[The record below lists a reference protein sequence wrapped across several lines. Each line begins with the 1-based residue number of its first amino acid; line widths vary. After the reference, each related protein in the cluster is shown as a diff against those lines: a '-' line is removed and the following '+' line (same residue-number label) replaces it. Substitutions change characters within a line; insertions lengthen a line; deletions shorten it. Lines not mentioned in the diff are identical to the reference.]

1 MDVRETDKMLTFSER
16 SIADSF
22 KFPSD
27 SHLNFLVLK
36 LGREKKM
43 SCHVSGENLAI
54 SKYCVIMR
62 EGQGLALGN
71 IIYQVQKAKFHGT
84 ITITVLEITKYGDV

>member
-1 MDVRETDKMLTFSER
+1 
-16 SIADSF
+16 
-22 KFPSD
+22 
-27 SHLNFLVLK
+27 
-36 LGREKKM
+36 M

-54 SKYCVIMR
+54 SKYCVVMR

-84 ITITVLEITKYGDV
+84 ITITVLEITKYVDV

>member
-1 MDVRETDKMLTFSER
+1 
-16 SIADSF
+16 
-22 KFPSD
+22 
-27 SHLNFLVLK
+27 
-36 LGREKKM
+36 M

-54 SKYCVIMR
+54 SKYCVVMR

-84 ITITVLEITKYGDV
+84 ITITVLEITMLMFKNTRFKEGKELFMSNYGNDLFRVSPIANTVKHIRSFISHL